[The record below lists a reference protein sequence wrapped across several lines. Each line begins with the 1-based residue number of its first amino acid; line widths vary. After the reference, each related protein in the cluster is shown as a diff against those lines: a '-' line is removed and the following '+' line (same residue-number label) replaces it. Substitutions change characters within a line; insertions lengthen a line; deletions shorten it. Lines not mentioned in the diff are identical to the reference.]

1 MKFYLKILFPLIA
14 IVGAIS
20 CVEDRSED
28 AVTPSDSVEA
38 VAGEVRLVLSEQGS
52 RAALAADGVNHL
64 WQVGDRFT
72 LIARNADGS
81 DAFKPCN
88 FTYWVSTTTAGR
100 SFFRGIPNQTMADGN
115 YTYYAVYPH
124 TASVSGN
131 TISYTLPAV
140 QDGKYGSCD
149 FMVAKSTAA
158 NSAAASGNALKTC
171 DNSYETPEPLN
182 DVGITFSHKLHALRI
197 TIPEG
202 RNLMNVPIKKV
213 YINMSSNVAMVGD
226 ITVDMSTMAL
236 TYTNTANAV
245 AVEFPTAKNVGDEF
259 WVMTLPMNVGNA
271 RVDLRFEDEQ
281 GNISS
286 PISTTAFAACEAGHI
301 TPMTVTVPQS
311 AGKMTYF
318 DFTVDHTK
326 LGEPVTHLHI
336 TPPSG
341 CYYVHGIGSV
351 TPDANGKFSF
361 GVFPDQLPS
370 FKGYSTSAIKYE
382 SAHAIVPEKVSRT
395 FSSSATQGNHVAHA
409 VATPYLFEEDFSTI
423 KDYSRDDKTGAQGT
437 TVTAYDLSAA
447 TYGLS
452 SGWSGARTG
461 GGAGASI
468 RVGSRV
474 DRVWGYTHT
483 YGRLDSPKLSNL
495 KNGAS
500 VKVQVSFNYSGGRD
514 GDSGYSPRAV
524 CGYTQ
529 IDGLIKGKT
538 GSFSSDEDAWENI
551 EVSSYIPS
559 ISTDGSYTSVTQS
572 TSYEINNCQNTYRLS
587 WMIRGTGEGGF
598 ISNGNQWMF
607 IDNIKVS
614 IVQ

>member
-1 MKFYLKILFPLIA
+1 MRLFFNILLS
-14 IVGAIS
+14 IVALAGINS
-20 CVEDRSED
+20 CGRLDPIVVDD
-28 AVTPSDSVEA
+28 LEA
-38 VAGEVRLVLSEQGS
+38 VEGEVRIVLPEQDT
-52 RAALAADGVNHL
+52 RATLAADGLNFV
-64 WQVGDRFT
+64 WQLGDRFK
-72 LIARNADGS
+72 LAAIDSNGS
-81 DAFKPCN
+81 HAFTPCN
-88 FTYWVSTTTAGR
+88 FNYWISTTTVGR
-100 SFFRGIPNQTMADGN
+100 GIFRGVPNSKMADGN

-124 TASVSGN
+124 TA
-131 TISYTLPAV
+131 TIGEKTITYTLPLV
-140 QDGKYGSCD
+140 QDGNYASND
-149 FMVAKSTAA
+149 FMVAKSAA
-158 NSAAASGNALKTC
+158 TNSAAASGNALKAC
-171 DNSYETPEPLN
+171 DDSPVTPEPLN
-182 DVGITFSHKLHALRI
+182 DIKLKFKHQLHAMRI

-202 RNLMNVPIKKV
+202 RNLMKVPIKKV

-226 ITVDMSTMAL
+226 ITVDMATMAA

-286 PISTTAFAACEAGHI
+286 PISTTAFASCAANSI

-318 DFTVDHTK
+318 DFTVDHAK

-341 CYYVHGIGSV
+341 CYYVHGSGGQM
-351 TPDANGKFSF
+351 PDASGKFTF
-361 GVFPDQLPS
+361 AVFPDQLAS

-395 FSSSATQGNHVAHA
+395 FSSSATQGNHSAHA

-423 KDYSRDDKTGAQGT
+423 EEYSQDDRTGAQGT
-437 TVTAYDLSAA
+437 AVTAYDLSAA
-447 TYGLS
+447 KYGLS
-452 SGWSGARTG
+452 LGWTGARTG
-461 GGAGASI
+461 GGEGASI

-483 YGRLDSPKLSNL
+483 YGRLDSPQLLNL

-500 VKVQVSFNYSGGRD
+500 VKVNVSFNYSGGRD

-529 IDGLIKGKT
+529 IDGLINGKT
-538 GSFSSDEDAWENI
+538 GPFSSDEDAWENI
-551 EVSSYIPS
+551 EVSLYVPS
-559 ISTDGSYTSVTQS
+559 ISTNGSYTSVKQS
-572 TSYEINNCQNTYRLS
+572 TSYEIDNCQRTYRLS

-607 IDNIKVS
+607 IDNIEVS
-614 IVQ
+614 IEQ

>member
-1 MKFYLKILFPLIA
+1 MKFYLKILFSLIA

-28 AVTPSDSVEA
+28 AITPSDSVEA

-88 FTYWVSTTTAGR
+88 FTYWVSTTTTGR

-182 DVGITFSHKLHALRI
+182 DVGITFFHKLHALRI

-341 CYYVHGIGSV
+341 CYYVHGSGGQM
-351 TPDANGKFSF
+351 PDASGKFTF
-361 GVFPDQLPS
+361 AVFPDQLAS

-423 KDYSRDDKTGAQGT
+423 EDYSRDDKTGAQGT
-437 TVTAYDLSAA
+437 TITAYDLSAA

-452 SGWSGARTG
+452 SGWTGARTG

-529 IDGLIKGKT
+529 IDGLINGKT

-551 EVSSYIPS
+551 EVSSYVPS